1 MEAEDK
7 HTAERQAWEVEK
19 EAMSTAI
26 KNLEAAAATA
36 AAANAA
42 APSST
47 SGVGA
52 DMRGGLPAAAVPLRV
67 GSQKESNDPW
77 AQPSPFERGG
87 AGGWGGG
94 AQHASLQA
102 RISSLERFALYHAS
116 PALGR
121 ENPSPLNQLA

>member
-1 MEAEDK
+1 MESEDK
-7 HTAERQAWEVEK
+7 LAAERQAWEVEK

-26 KNLEAAAATA
+26 KNLESAAATAA

-52 DMRGGLPAAAVPLRV
+52 DMSGGLPAAAAPLRV
-67 GSQKESNDPW
+67 GAHKESNDPW

-87 AGGWGGG
+87 VGGWGGG

-102 RISSLERFALYHAS
+102 RISSLERYALYHIS
-116 PALGR
+116 PPFGSVNSR
-121 ENPSPLNQLA
+121 P